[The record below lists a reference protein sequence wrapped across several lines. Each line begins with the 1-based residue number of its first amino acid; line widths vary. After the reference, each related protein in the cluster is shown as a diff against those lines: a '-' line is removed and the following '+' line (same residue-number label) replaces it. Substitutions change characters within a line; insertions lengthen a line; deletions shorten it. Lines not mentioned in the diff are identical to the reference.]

1 MKILVTGGAGY
12 IGTELSR
19 LLVNHPEVDEL
30 IVYDNLSRANYNLFL
45 GRPTPNGHKI
55 KFIKGDIL
63 DGRKLSKALEGVDV
77 VYHFAAHVSTPL
89 QNNEVSTF
97 EQVNHW
103 GTANVVDAVEA
114 SDSVKMFVY
123 LSSVSVYG
131 DHTDQ
136 MLTEETAPMPK
147 SLYAVSKFRGEE
159 HVNRLKD
166 KIRTFIIRSGNVYGY
181 SKTMRF
187 DAVINR
193 FMFESHYSNR
203 IQIHGDGKQRRAF
216 IHVSNLVN
224 VLYQMIRSKTPSGV
238 YNMVEKNLQVLDIVD
253 VLKELYPS
261 LEFIFVNQHLSLKEL
276 MVSPDSKLW
285 EYVKPLENRPLQE
298 ELEDFR
304 REFTM

>member
-1 MKILVTGGAGY
+1 MRILVTGGAGY

-30 IVYDNLSRANYNLFL
+30 IVYDNLSKANYNLFL

-55 KFIKGDIL
+55 KFVKADIL
-63 DGRKLSKALEGVDV
+63 DSRKLKKALEGVDV

-89 QNNEVSTF
+89 QNNEISTF

-103 GTANVVDAVEA
+103 GTANVVDAVEE
-114 SDSVKMFVY
+114 SPSVKMFVY

-131 DHTDQ
+131 DQSDEV
-136 MLTEETAPMPK
+136 TESTLPSPK
-147 SLYAVSKFRGEE
+147 SPYAVSKVRGEE
-159 HVNRLKD
+159 HVNRLKN
-166 KIRTFIIRSGNVYGY
+166 KMRTFIIRSGNVYGY
-181 SKTMRF
+181 SKSMRF

-203 IQIHGDGKQRRAF
+203 IQIHGDGKQQRAF

-224 VLYQMIRSKTPSGV
+224 VLYQMIRSETPSGV
-238 YNMVEKNLQVLDIVD
+238 YNMVEKNMQVLEIVD
-253 VLKELYPS
+253 VLKSLYPS
-261 LEFIFVNQHLSLKEL
+261 LEFIFVNQHLSLKQL
-276 MVSPDSKLW
+276 TVSPASTLW
-285 EYVKPLENRPLQE
+285 KYVKPLETRPLEE